1 MEGTEFCFPQ
11 LNTSCRKSMS
21 LHYDTM
27 LLYILL
33 SSSSL
38 ITVSLNMLV
47 IISIS
52 HFRDLHTPTNF
63 LLLSLAVSDFL
74 VGLLVMPGEIL
85 FIGECWY
92 LGNIMCAFYV
102 YVTFIIMS
110 SSVGNMVLISVDR
123 YVAICDPLRYPTSI
137 TPRRVQICVTLCWA
151 CSVSYSSLILKDF
164 LKQPDRYHSCDG
176 ECVIVFNY
184 ITGSVDLVVSF
195 IGPVTVII
203 VPYSRVFVVAVSQAR
218 AMRSHIVTVTHR
230 RSVTVTAKKS
240 EMKAARTLGI
250 VIVVLSCCWGL
261 MVAELLLGQDLMV
274 AELLGLMVA
283 ELLLGQDLMV
293 AELLLGQGLEPGD
306 GLEDT
311 WLGQGQDTSSE
322 ASYLIFVL
330 LLLYCNSLLNPVIY
344 AFFYPW
350 FRKAI
355 KLIVTLNIL
364 QSDSSEAKI
373 L

>member
-1 MEGTEFCFPQ
+1 METLEGTELCFPQ

-21 LHYDTM
+21 LHSDSM

-38 ITVSLNMLV
+38 LTVSLNMLV

-74 VGLLVMPGEIL
+74 VGFLLIPGEIL
-85 FIGECWY
+85 LIGECWF
-92 LGNIMCAFYV
+92 LGNIMCVFYV
-102 YVTFIIMS
+102 YVTFIITS

-123 YVAICDPLRYPTSI
+123 YVAICHPLRYPTSI
-137 TPRRVQICVTLCWA
+137 TPRRVKICVILCWA
-151 CSVSYSSLILKDF
+151 CCVSYSGLILKDF

-176 ECVIVFNY
+176 ECVLVINY
-184 ITGSVDLVVSF
+184 TTGSVDIVVNF

-203 VPYSRVFVVAVSQAR
+203 VLYSRVFVVAVSQAR

-230 RSVTVTAKKS
+230 RSVTVTVKKS

-250 VIVVLSCCWGL
+250 VIVVFLVCYCPYYFPSL
-261 MVAELLLGQDLMV
+261 A
-274 AELLGLMVA
+274 
-283 ELLLGQDLMV
+283 
-293 AELLLGQGLEPGD
+293 
-306 GLEDT
+306 
-311 WLGQGQDTSSE
+311 GQDTSSE
-322 ASYLIFVL
+322 ASYSIFVIL
-330 LLLYCNSLLNPVIY
+330 LLFCNSLLNPVIY

-350 FRKAI
+350 FRKAM

-364 QSDSSEAKI
+364 QSDSSEAK
-373 L
+373 LL

>member
-1 MEGTEFCFPQ
+1 MEGTELCFPQ

-21 LHYDTM
+21 PHYETM

-38 ITVSLNMLV
+38 LTVSLNMLV

-52 HFRDLHTPTNF
+52 HFRNLHTPTNI

-74 VGLLVMPGEIL
+74 VGFLLMPGEIL
-85 FIGECWY
+85 LIAECWY
-92 LGNIMCAFYV
+92 LGNFMCAFYV
-102 YVTFIIMS
+102 YVSFIITS

-123 YVAICDPLRYPTSI
+123 YVAICHPLRYPTSI
-137 TPRRVQICVTLCWA
+137 TPRRVKICVTLCWV

-164 LKQPDRYHSCDG
+164 LKQPDRYNSCDG
-176 ECVIVFNY
+176 ECGIVINY
-184 ITGSVDLVVSF
+184 TTGYVDIVVSF

-203 VPYSRVFVVAVSQAR
+203 VLYSRVFVVAVSQAR

-230 RSVTVTAKKS
+230 RSVTVKKS

-250 VIVVLSCCWGL
+250 VIVVFLVCYCPYYLPSL
-261 MVAELLLGQDLMV
+261 A
-274 AELLGLMVA
+274 
-283 ELLLGQDLMV
+283 
-293 AELLLGQGLEPGD
+293 
-306 GLEDT
+306 
-311 WLGQGQDTSSE
+311 GQDTSSE
-322 ASYLIFVL
+322 ASYLIFVI

-350 FRKAI
+350 FRKAM

-364 QSDSSEAKI
+364 QPDSSEAK
-373 L
+373 LL

>member
-1 MEGTEFCFPQ
+1 MTETLEGTELCFPQ
-11 LNTSCRKSMS
+11 LNTSCRKSMRP
-21 LHYDTM
+21 HYETM

-47 IISIS
+47 IISIC
-52 HFRDLHTPTNF
+52 HFRNLHTPTNF

-74 VGLLVMPGEIL
+74 VGFLLIPGEIL
-85 FIGECWY
+85 LIAGCWY

-102 YVTFIIMS
+102 YVSFIITC

-123 YVAICDPLRYPTSI
+123 YLAICHPLRYSTSI
-137 TPRRVQICVTLCWA
+137 TPRRVKICVILCWV

-164 LKQPDRYHSCDG
+164 LKQPDRYNSCVG
-176 ECVIVFNY
+176 ECVIVINY
-184 ITGSVDLVVSF
+184 TTGSVDIVVNF

-203 VPYSRVFVVAVSQAR
+203 VLYSRVFVVAVSQAR

-230 RSVTVTAKKS
+230 RSVTVTVKKS

-250 VIVVLSCCWGL
+250 VIAVFLVCYCPSYLPSL
-261 MVAELLLGQDLMV
+261 A
-274 AELLGLMVA
+274 
-283 ELLLGQDLMV
+283 
-293 AELLLGQGLEPGD
+293 
-306 GLEDT
+306 
-311 WLGQGQDTSSE
+311 GQDTSSE
-322 ASYLIFVL
+322 ASYLSFVM

-350 FRKAI
+350 FRKAM

-364 QSDSSEAKI
+364 QSDSSEAK
-373 L
+373 LL

>member
-1 MEGTEFCFPQ
+1 MMETMEGTEFCFPQ

-74 VGLLVMPGEIL
+74 VGLLMMPGEIL
-85 FIGECWY
+85 VIGECWY

-102 YVTFIIMS
+102 YVSFIITS

-137 TPRRVQICVTLCWA
+137 TPTRVKICVILCWV
-151 CSVSYSSLILKDF
+151 CCVSYSSLILKDS
-164 LKQPDRYHSCDG
+164 LKQYNSCDG
-176 ECVIVFNY
+176 ECVILINY

-203 VPYSRVFVVAVSQAR
+203 VLYSRVFVVAVSQAR
-218 AMRSHIVTVTHR
+218 AMRSHIVTVTHG
-230 RSVTVTAKKS
+230 RSVTVTVKKS

-250 VIVVLSCCWGL
+250 VIVVFLVCYCPYYLPSL
-261 MVAELLLGQDLMV
+261 A
-274 AELLGLMVA
+274 
-283 ELLLGQDLMV
+283 
-293 AELLLGQGLEPGD
+293 
-306 GLEDT
+306 
-311 WLGQGQDTSSE
+311 GQDTSSE
-322 ASYLIFVL
+322 ASYLSFVF

>member
-1 MEGTEFCFPQ
+1 MEGAELCFPH
-11 LNTSCRKSMS
+11 LNTSCRKSMRP
-21 LHYDTM
+21 HYDNM

-52 HFRDLHTPTNF
+52 HFRNLHTPTNF

-92 LGNIMCAFYV
+92 LGNFMCVFYV
-102 YVTFIIMS
+102 YVSLIIMS
-110 SSVGNMVLISVDR
+110 SSVGSMVLISVDR
-123 YVAICDPLRYPTSI
+123 YVAICDPLRYSTSI
-137 TPRRVQICVTLCWA
+137 TPTRVKICVTLCWV
-151 CSVSYSSLILKDF
+151 CCVSYSSLILKDF
-164 LKQPDRYHSCDG
+164 LKQPDRYNSCDG
-176 ECVIVFNY
+176 ECVIVINY
-184 ITGSVDLVVSF
+184 ITGYVDLVVSF

-203 VPYSRVFVVAVSQAR
+203 VLYSRVFVVAVSQAR

-250 VIVVLSCCWGL
+250 VIVVF
-261 MVAELLLGQDLMV
+261 LLCYCPCYLPSL
-274 AELLGLMVA
+274 A
-283 ELLLGQDLMV
+283 
-293 AELLLGQGLEPGD
+293 
-306 GLEDT
+306 
-311 WLGQGQDTSSE
+311 GQDTSSE
-322 ASYLIFVL
+322 ASYLSFL
-330 LLLYCNSLLNPVIY
+330 FLLLYCNSLLNPVIY

-350 FRKAI
+350 FRKAMQ
-355 KLIVTLNIL
+355 LIVTLNIL
-364 QSDSSEAKI
+364 QSDSSEANI

>member
-1 MEGTEFCFPQ
+1 METMEGAELCFPQ
-11 LNTSCRKSMS
+11 LNTSCRKSMRP
-21 LHYDTM
+21 HYDNM

-74 VGLLVMPGEIL
+74 VGLLLIPGVIL
-85 FIGECWY
+85 VIGECWY

-102 YVTFIIMS
+102 YVSFIITS

-137 TPRRVQICVTLCWA
+137 TPRRVKICVTL
-151 CSVSYSSLILKDF
+151 
-164 LKQPDRYHSCDG
+164 CDG
-176 ECVIVFNY
+176 ECVIVINY
-184 ITGSVDLVVSF
+184 ITGYVDLVVSF

-203 VPYSRVFVVAVSQAR
+203 VLYSRVFVVAVSQAR

-230 RSVTVTAKKS
+230 RSVTVTVKKS

-250 VIVVLSCCWGL
+250 VIVVFLVCYCPYYLPSL
-261 MVAELLLGQDLMV
+261 A
-274 AELLGLMVA
+274 
-283 ELLLGQDLMV
+283 
-293 AELLLGQGLEPGD
+293 
-306 GLEDT
+306 
-311 WLGQGQDTSSE
+311 GQDTSSE
-322 ASYLIFVL
+322 ASYLSFL
-330 LLLYCNSLLNPVIY
+330 FLLLYCNSLLNPVIY

>member
-1 MEGTEFCFPQ
+1 METLEGGELCFPQ
-11 LNTSCRKSMS
+11 LNTSCRKRTSP
-21 LHYDTM
+21 HYDTM

-52 HFRDLHTPTNF
+52 HFRQLHTPTNI

-74 VGLLVMPGEIL
+74 VGFLLMPGEIL
-85 FIGECWY
+85 FLGDCWI
-92 LGNIMCAFYV
+92 LGNIMCAFCIYV
-102 YVTFIIMS
+102 NFIITS

-137 TPRRVQICVTLCWA
+137 TPRRVQICVILCWV
-151 CSVSYSSLILKDF
+151 CSVSYSGLILNDF
-164 LKQPDRYHSCDG
+164 LKQPDRYNSCDG
-176 ECVIVFNY
+176 ECVIVINY
-184 ITGSVDLVVSF
+184 TTGSVDVVVNF

-203 VPYSRVFVVAVSQAR
+203 VLYSRVFVVAVSQAR
-218 AMRSHIVTVTHR
+218 AMRSHIVSVRNR

-240 EMKAARTLGI
+240 EMKAARTLGF
-250 VIVVLSCCWGL
+250 VIVVFLVCYCPYYFPSL
-261 MVAELLLGQDLMV
+261 AGQDI
-274 AELLGLMVA
+274 
-283 ELLLGQDLMV
+283 
-293 AELLLGQGLEPGD
+293 
-306 GLEDT
+306 
-311 WLGQGQDTSSE
+311 SSE
-322 ASYLIFVL
+322 ASYSIFAL
-330 LLLYCNSLLNPVIY
+330 LLLYSNSLLNPVIY

-364 QSDSSEAKI
+364 QSDISEANI

>member
-1 MEGTEFCFPQ
+1 MMETMEGAELCFPQ

-21 LHYDTM
+21 LHYDNM

-52 HFRDLHTPTNF
+52 HFRNLHTPTNF

-74 VGLLVMPGEIL
+74 VGLLLMPGEIL
-85 FIGECWY
+85 RISGCWY
-92 LGNIMCAFYV
+92 LGNIMCAFCV
-102 YVTFIIMS
+102 YVTFIITC

-123 YVAICDPLRYPTSI
+123 YVAICDPLRYSTSI
-137 TPRRVQICVTLCWA
+137 TPRRVKICVTLCWV
-151 CSVSYSSLILKDF
+151 CCVSYSGLILKDF
-164 LKQPDRYHSCDG
+164 LKQPDRYNSCDG
-176 ECVIVFNY
+176 ECVIVINY
-184 ITGSVDLVVSF
+184 TTGSVDLVVSF
-195 IGPVTVII
+195 IGPVTAII
-203 VPYSRVFVVAVSQAR
+203 VLYSRVFVVAVSQAR

-230 RSVTVTAKKS
+230 RSVTVTAKKC

-250 VIVVLSCCWGL
+250 VIVVFLVCYCPSYL
-261 MVAELLLGQDLMV
+261 PSLA
-274 AELLGLMVA
+274 
-283 ELLLGQDLMV
+283 
-293 AELLLGQGLEPGD
+293 
-306 GLEDT
+306 
-311 WLGQGQDTSSE
+311 GQDTSSE
-322 ASYLIFVL
+322 ASYSIFGA

-350 FRKAI
+350 FRKAM

-364 QSDSSEAKI
+364 QSNSSEAKI